1 MKSGQEHAPLN
12 VLLVDDDTDDC
23 FFFEKAI
30 KEIPI
35 ATHLTTVRDGE
46 QLMNYLFINAED
58 LPDVI
63 FLDLNMPRKNGFECL
78 TEIKENEQLKDLH
91 VVMFSTFYSRDTK
104 YEQDMIK
111 MLFEIGAEDYIRK
124 PGDFTQ
130 LKQVIHYALI
140 KAIEKNSFNEQGK
153 NL

>member
-140 KAIEKNSFNEQGK
+140 KAIEKNSLNEQGK